1 MRSPWIDPLPTRTAN
16 SERGDAVT
24 DETQDSR
31 CFPSDTTH
39 AEEVQDAQA
48 AKDRVG
54 ERCRSTSAP
63 DRDAD
68 ADLQLLRGL
77 VAAYGADGVRRMIE
91 SLK

>member
-1 MRSPWIDPLPTRTAN
+1 MRSPWIDPLPTRTAIP
-16 SERGDAVT
+16 ERGDAVT
-24 DETQDSR
+24 DETPDAS

-48 AKDRVG
+48 AKDKVG
-54 ERCRSTSAP
+54 ERCRSTSAH

-68 ADLQLLRGL
+68 ADLQLLGGL
-77 VAAYGADGVRRMIE
+77 VAAYGADGVRHMIE